1 MVTTA
6 DKKSVGKKIG
16 QYLVDNGINRTH
28 ISNKTGLTYQQV
40 VDICKGKRKVEA
52 GEYLSI
58 CEVLGKDPDFFYTYG
73 KEVVE

>member
-16 QYLVDNGINRTH
+16 KYLVDNGINRTH
-28 ISNKTGLTYQQV
+28 ISRETGIPYQQI

-58 CEVLGKDPDFFYTYG
+58 CHVLGKDPDFFYSCE
-73 KEVVE
+73 EVEE